1 MILGIYGSGGHG
13 GDILDLAYAVN
24 SNDKRWDGY
33 IFINDYADGQ
43 RVREINIMS
52 FDRFLETY
60 SKYEAEIVIA
70 VGEPDVR
77 EKLWNKVTK
86 SSFSMATLIHPTVEL
101 PETVKIGKGCTI
113 GKNSFIS
120 YDVQIGDNTCIQTMA
135 CVGHNTIVG
144 KNVVMSSLSN
154 CGGNCRIGN
163 NVYIALNVPVKEH
176 ISIGSNTIVGMGAV
190 VLRDLPADVIAMGN
204 PARPMLRNEKKRV
217 FG

>member
-1 MILGIYGSGGHG
+1 MILGIYGSGGLG
-13 GDILDLAYAVN
+13 CDILDLAYAVN
-24 SNDKRWDGY
+24 LHDKRWDSY
-33 IFINDYADGQ
+33 VFINDYADGQ
-43 RVREINIMS
+43 RIREINIMS

-70 VGEPDVR
+70 VGEPDIR
-77 EKLWNKVTK
+77 EKLWNKVTE

-113 GKNSFIS
+113 GKNSYIS
-120 YDVQIGDNTCIQTMA
+120 YNVQIGDNTCIQIMA

-144 KNVVMSSLSN
+144 KNVVLSSLSN